1 MFKCDAK
8 IIWVGVERVK
18 VPSTGGRDISG
29 AGQTV
34 ARKIGGGGSNFENAV
49 IF

>member
-1 MFKCDAK
+1 MSDAK
-8 IIWVGVERVK
+8 NNTPGALDVK
-18 VPSTGGRDISG
+18 VPSTGGLDISG